1 MRTEIQDFIDQE
13 APSGLQLSPDGRFGA
28 FVVTKPDGEEN
39 CYHSWLQVVD
49 VENGTVRK
57 LTSGKKEK
65 SFAWED
71 GEHLFFV
78 GNREKDRK
86 GEALLYRI
94 SVAGG
99 EAELCGTLPKGTRK
113 IRCQN
118 GILYCLV
125 HEHYYEKEE
134 DYEVFDEIPFWSN
147 GVKFFTIEGPNKE
160 RIEFSQ
166 YL

>member
-57 LTSGKKEK
+57 LTVEKRRRALPGRTGSSFSLWETGKKTGREK
-65 SFAWED
+65 LCFTGFPLPEARPSFAGPFPRAPE
-71 GEHLFFV
+71 
-78 GNREKDRK
+78 R
-86 GEALLYRI
+86 
-94 SVAGG
+94 SGG
-99 EAELCGTLPKGTRK
+99 
-113 IRCQN
+113 QN

-134 DYEVFDEIPFWSN
+134 DYEVFDEIPFL
-147 GVKFFTIEGPNKE
+147 E
-160 RIEFSQ
+160 
-166 YL
+166 